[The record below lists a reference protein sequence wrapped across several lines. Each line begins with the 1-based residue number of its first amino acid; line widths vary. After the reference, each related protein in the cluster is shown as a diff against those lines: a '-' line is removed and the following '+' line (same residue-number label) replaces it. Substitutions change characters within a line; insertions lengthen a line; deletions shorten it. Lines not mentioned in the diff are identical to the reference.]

1 MWNGLPQHMRY
12 HPGTN
17 RQQNL
22 SQNLPN
28 RLRLPEWLRAEPKR
42 SMRCTIRMSGSF
54 YTRTYHNTQVRQQR
68 GVLPVWKRLSGHVR
82 NNFRTDPTPGVS
94 GGMHQRLRLSS
105 RVRAE
110 CGRQVRSAV
119 RVRVQSG
126 MWSPRGVPRVRKCLP
141 HDLSER
147 AEPEPGDRVR
157 RQVCGRVLLPGRF
170 GAASQREVCFAEAV
184 PDTDRNLHRWG

>member
-1 MWNGLPQHMRY
+1 MWNGLPSHLRY
-12 HPGTN
+12 HPGIN

-28 RLRLPEWLRAEPKR
+28 RLRLPEWLRAEPKW
-42 SMRCTIRMSGSF
+42 SMRCPIRMSGSF
-54 YTRTYHNTQVRQQR
+54 YTRTYHNTQVRHPR
-68 GVLPVWKRLSGHVR
+68 SVLAVWKCLSGHVR
-82 NNFRTDPTPGVS
+82 DNFRTGPAPGVPCC
-94 GGMHQRLRLSS
+94 MHQRVRLSS
-105 RVRAE
+105 WVRTE

-147 AEPEPGDRVR
+147 AEPEPGDRVYR
-157 RQVCGRVLLPGRF
+157 
-170 GAASQREVCFAEAV
+170 
-184 PDTDRNLHRWG
+184 